1 MPWAR
6 GGEAGIKVVHD
17 FRLSDGVQM
26 DQERGRGFYQKT
38 PMGLFFNNH
47 LIAINK

>member
-1 MPWAR
+1 MPWGR

-26 DQERGRGFYQKT
+26 DRTGRG
-38 PMGLFFNNH
+38 
-47 LIAINK
+47 NKENTNGF

>member
-1 MPWAR
+1 MPWGR

-26 DQERGRGFYQKT
+26 DQMDQERGRG
-38 PMGLFFNNH
+38 
-47 LIAINK
+47 NKENTNGFSCWNTLW